1 MTNDQ
6 MKFNVQQ
13 ALKWD
18 PAVDERH
25 VAVTTKDGAVTLSG
39 YVPSYFAKI
48 CAVAATE
55 HVYGV
60 KAVADE
66 IEVRLH
72 DAHTRDDSDI
82 AESMAHALE
91 RNTVL
96 VSQHIQAKV
105 ADGHVILTGE
115 VAWKYERDEAGR
127 AINRVLGVKSVV
139 NRITVK
145 PRAIAAQVEKK
156 VAGALARHAALDA
169 RQIHVRTSGKKAILT
184 GHVHSLDED
193 RIVRNA
199 AWSAPGISKV
209 DDHLVIQP

>member
-1 MTNDQ
+1 MKNNQ
-6 MKFNVQQ
+6 MQLDVQQ

-25 VAVTTKDGAVTLSG
+25 VAVTANDGAVTLSG
-39 YVPSYFAKI
+39 HVPSYFAKI
-48 CAVAATE
+48 SAVSATE
-55 HVYGV
+55 RVYGV

-72 DAHTRDDSDI
+72 NAHTRDDSDI
-82 AESMAHALE
+82 AESVAHTLE
-91 RNTVL
+91 WNTVL
-96 VSQHIQAKV
+96 ASQRIQAKV
-105 ADGHVILTGE
+105 TDGHVTLTGE

-139 NRITVK
+139 NLITVK
-145 PRAIAAQVEKK
+145 PRAVAAQVEKQI
-156 VAGALARHAALDA
+156 ARALTRHAALDA
-169 RQIHVRTSGKKAILT
+169 RQIYVTTSGKKAILT

-193 RIVRNA
+193 RIAKNA
-199 AWSAPGISKV
+199 AWSAPGISEV